1 MKSPNQNKN
10 NNTSGINNKKPEDS
24 VNMSQNNSPDLE
36 DKPKESQDRRNYYL
50 DLAGIEN
57 NTSKFQSTPLTSNSP
72 KTAFTA
78 ELNNAS
84 KFQPIKTSSA
94 LPAEKL
100 NSSKH
105 FRSRSHE
112 NNDKQ
117 CDSVRF
123 DLEQCKNSPENHL
136 RSRSFDPQESSKLAN
151 ARSQKGNPPS
161 NGQKPVRYRPVSLP
175 AHVPEA
181 SSPHYHR
188 RHRHRDKDHS
198 MAMQQVAEWIE
209 REHTVDVD
217 GDRIVIQRHEH
228 HHVHEHHHHHHYHHY
243 YEA

>member
-1 MKSPNQNKN
+1 MNKN
-10 NNTSGINNKKPEDS
+10 SNKITPES
-24 VNMSQNNSPDLE
+24 VNVTQNNNPEPE

-57 NTSKFQSTPLTSNSP
+57 NTSKFQSATQTHNSP
-72 KTAFTA
+72 KTALKR

-84 KFQPIKTSSA
+84 KFQPLKTSSA
-94 LPAEKL
+94 LPAAKL
-100 NSSKH
+100 NSAKH

-112 NNDKQ
+112 GNDKQ
-117 CDSVRF
+117 CDNVR
-123 DLEQCKNSPENHL
+123 LESEQCENVQESHL
-136 RSRSFDPQESSKLAN
+136 RSRSFDPQESSKAN
-151 ARSQKGNPPS
+151 LRSQKGNPLCA
-161 NGQKPVRYRPVSLP
+161 GHKPTRFRPVSLP

-181 SSPHYHR
+181 ISPHYHR
-188 RHRHRDKDHS
+188 QHRHREKNHD

-209 REHTVDVD
+209 REHTIDME